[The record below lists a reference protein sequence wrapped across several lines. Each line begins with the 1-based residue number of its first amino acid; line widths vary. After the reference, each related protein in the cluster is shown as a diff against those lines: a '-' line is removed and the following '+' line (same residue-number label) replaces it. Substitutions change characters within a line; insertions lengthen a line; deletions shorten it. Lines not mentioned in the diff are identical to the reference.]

1 MKVLCVDD
9 ADIHLTSIKSM
20 LKLVSLNGQSVAEIF
35 EAKNG
40 KLAVEQ
46 FKSMIT
52 AKPDL
57 ITLDIRMPEL
67 DGLSALVLI
76 KSLAPRTPVVM
87 VSSEDE
93 KTISR
98 KKGGAAQIPMNEK
111 FALIDKVAARV
122 KAGVVEPGK
131 INQVL
136 DACEELNLDPI
147 AVAQHF
153 GASGYLKKPY
163 TKEQTEDVLG
173 KILGGSAGFVQ
184 AG

>member
-122 KAGVVEPGK
+122 KAGVVEPGAA
-131 INQVL
+131 VL
-136 DACEELNLDPI
+136 RKKRVLPSPLPI
-147 AVAQHF
+147 KRSRSPSPSISAKAGLEVRPTSAIPKGLVAAVA
-153 GASGYLKKPY
+153 
-163 TKEQTEDVLG
+163 
-173 KILGGSAGFVQ
+173 
-184 AG
+184 